1 MQSPAFFQNIYTDC
15 TFLLKFSNIL
25 LFSNIFWFFFWKV
38 VPMPVLTRISPAGD
52 ILKFD
57 FLEKG
62 LEIAS
67 PQDFVYDFSRKMF
80 LMLYSITDYI
90 SLSDCLYFLRYWAI
104 CVSNQAIFLQSQYK
118 NLNILRM
125 KIAFKVK

>member
-1 MQSPAFFQNIYTDC
+1 
-15 TFLLKFSNIL
+15 
-25 LFSNIFWFFFWKV
+25 
-38 VPMPVLTRISPAGD
+38 MPVLTRISPAGD

-80 LMLYSITDYI
+80 LMLYSITD
-90 SLSDCLYFLRYWAI
+90 
-104 CVSNQAIFLQSQYK
+104 
-118 NLNILRM
+118 
-125 KIAFKVK
+125 